1 MQVPTVSVVMPVY
14 NGSDYLQESIDS
26 ILNQTY
32 SDFEFIII
40 DDCSTDN
47 TWEILKLNSQQDKR
61 IKLFQ
66 NSENLGLIKS
76 LNKGI
81 NVAKGQYIARQ
92 DADDIS
98 LPTRL
103 EQEVEV
109 LEKQPDCILVSS
121 NIQVIKGS
129 NKKVIEIMRK
139 ACKPELVPWHLLFY
153 NRIGGHSQVM
163 YRREFVMAIGG
174 YSELYPHIE
183 DYELWCRLS
192 RTGKKIIILP
202 EILLT
207 YRRHGQSISAKKSKE
222 QESNRY
228 KQVKANIEHLTGTST
243 SIEEAKALMGFWKGN
258 RESILEVWH
267 HRFPSASQVDFVH
280 KSLIELKRAYVES
293 YETSFPNLD
302 LSKEVTNLIGEQFL
316 FWLRSPLT
324 KDHNIAS
331 KIKITPYV
339 FFWNPNPF
347 IVIGNWLLWLLR
359 FPVDTAISLYR
370 KVTSKGVILNPG
382 NASIDTV

>member
-1 MQVPTVSVVMPVY
+1 MSVPTVSVLMPVY

-32 SDFEFIII
+32 SDFEFVII

-47 TWEILKLNSQQDKR
+47 TWEILNFNAQRDHR
-61 IKLFQ
+61 IKLLQ
-66 NSENLGLIKS
+66 NPENLGLIKT

-81 NVAKGQYIARQ
+81 KAAQGKYIARQ

-98 LPTRL
+98 LPERL
-103 EQEVEV
+103 EREVEV
-109 LEKQPDCILVSS
+109 LDRQPDCILVSS

-129 NKKVIEIMRK
+129 NKKIIEIMRK
-139 ACKPELVPWHLLFY
+139 ACKPELLPWYLLFY

-163 YRREFVMAIGG
+163 YRQDVVVAMGG
-174 YSELYPHIE
+174 YSEVRPHVE
-183 DYELWCRLS
+183 DYELWCRFS
-192 RTGKKIIILP
+192 RTGKMMVIIP
-202 EILLT
+202 EIFLT

-228 KQVKANIEHLTGTST
+228 KQVKENIDHLTEKDI
-243 SIEEAKALMGFWKGN
+243 SIEEAKTLMGFWKGN
-258 RESILEVWH
+258 RESIFEVWH
-267 HRFPSASQVDFVH
+267 HRFPSASQVEFVH
-280 KSLIELKRAYVES
+280 ESLTELKKCFVEK
-293 YETSFPNLD
+293 YQDLFPTVNLSD
-302 LSKEVTNLIGEQFL
+302 ELNHLIGEQFL

-339 FFWNPNPF
+339 LLWNPN
-347 IVIGNWLLWLLR
+347 ILVVVVNWLLWLLR
-359 FPVDTAISLYR
+359 FPIDSLISLYR
-370 KVTSKGVILNPG
+370 KAFAKGISQDL
-382 NASIDTV
+382 